1 MWYRFSSDMII
12 KHVEC
17 QIKAGLMKD
26 RHQSAMSLET
36 LRGMTWLSRRRNM
49 VTHPSLISLSCPI
62 DWSFISI
69 SLSWCNEWPHY
80 RYTLRAT
87 EKREKDE
94 RAAGTIHDSTNVL
107 HTELCLFLKLN
118 SKKCLQSFYFLSM
131 SVCGFL
137 ISTIVVDATS
147 ALWWMRDSC
156 CGKMLIAS
164 SHINWQR

>member
-87 EKREKDE
+87 EKREKDD

-107 HTELCLFLKLN
+107 HTKLCLFSKLN
-118 SKKCLQSFYFLSM
+118 SNLTQRNVCNHFIFCQCRFVASSFPQ
-131 SVCGFL
+131 VW
-137 ISTIVVDATS
+137 STQQAHFGEWEIVVV
-147 ALWWMRDSC
+147 
-156 CGKMLIAS
+156 GKCWSRPAP
-164 SHINWQR
+164 